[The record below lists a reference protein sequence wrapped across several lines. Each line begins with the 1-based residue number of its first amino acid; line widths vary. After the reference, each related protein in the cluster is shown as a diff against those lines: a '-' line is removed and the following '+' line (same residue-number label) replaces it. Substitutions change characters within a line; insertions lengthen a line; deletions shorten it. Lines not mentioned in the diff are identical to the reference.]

1 MRSAKRKL
9 GLVCLTALA
18 SVGVLLALHTLFVLE
33 PLNPSW
39 LPALRPV
46 ERDMADITAD
56 GVLRVAF
63 CRDEVAYAADNGEPH
78 GLAYD
83 LAWRVAK
90 RLGVELE
97 PVVVANASAGLRDV
111 LRGKADVLAVIDAG
125 PLPAA
130 DSQKIA
136 WTNPFESSSPVLVGK
151 GAGELRSITDLH
163 RLTIA
168 VQKNS
173 AYEELAARWQSRLG
187 GDLKLERLPIVMT
200 QREIAQGAARGAFPL
215 VLMDQDR
222 ARLESSFF
230 ENLEVSPPLDQPL
243 PVRWAVR
250 PNSPQLARLAS
261 KLLGEMRTVGMV
273 ADLERRYMENPDRLH
288 ELRRAQDPR
297 EPQDPHGPALT
308 PFDGLFQQAAN
319 EQGLD
324 WRLLAAISHAESR
337 HQSVVG
343 VGGALGLM
351 QLMPETAKAFGA
363 DDPMDPAQNIG
374 AGARH
379 LRWLYDLFR
388 GIHDADQRLAFT
400 VASYNIG
407 IGHLEDA
414 RALATARGLDAD
426 RWTGNVEQVM
436 PLLDD
441 PRMAE
446 QLEHGLAHGTLTRD
460 YVSNV
465 LGVFEAYTGTAR
477 PALAAAKISSGS

>member
-18 SVGVLLALHTLFVLE
+18 SAGVLLALHTLFVLE

-46 ERDMADITAD
+46 ERDMADITAE

-63 CRDEVAYAADNGEPH
+63 CRDEIAYAADNGGPH

-90 RLGVELE
+90 RLGVDLQ

-125 PLPAA
+125 PQPAA

-136 WTNPFESSSPVLVGK
+136 WTNPFESSAPVLVGK
-151 GAGELRSITDLH
+151 GAGDLRSITDL
-163 RLTIA
+163 RRRTIA

-173 AYEELAARWQSRLG
+173 AYEELAVRWQARLG
-187 GDLKLERLPIVMT
+187 GDLRLERLPIVMT

-230 ENLEVSPPLDQPL
+230 EGLEVSAPLDQAL

-250 PNSPQLARLAS
+250 PNSPQLARLTS
-261 KLLGEMRTVGMV
+261 KLLQEMRTVGMV
-273 ADLERRYMENPDRLH
+273 ADLERRYLENPDRLH
-288 ELRRAQDPR
+288 ELRRAQDPQ
-297 EPQDPHGPALT
+297 EPHGPSLT
-308 PFDGLFQQAAN
+308 PFDGLFQQAAS

-343 VGGALGLM
+343 IGGALGLM

-388 GIHDADQRLAFT
+388 SVHDPDQRLAFS

-407 IGHLEDA
+407 IAHIEDA
-414 RALATARGLDAD
+414 RALAAARGLDAD
-426 RWTGNVEQVM
+426 RWTGNVEEVM

-441 PRMAE
+441 PKMAE
-446 QLEHGLAHGTLTRD
+446 QLEHGQAHGTLTRD
-460 YVSNV
+460 YVANV
-465 LGVFEAYTGTAR
+465 LGVFQAYTGASK